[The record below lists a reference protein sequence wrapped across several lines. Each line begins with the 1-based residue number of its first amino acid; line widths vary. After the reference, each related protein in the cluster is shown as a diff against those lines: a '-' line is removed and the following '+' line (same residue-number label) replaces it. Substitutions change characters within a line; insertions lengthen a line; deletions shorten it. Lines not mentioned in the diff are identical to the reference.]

1 MFEILDKSLIQLIN
15 KEKTMSK
22 VGLWIDYRKAIIVS
36 VKERWEEIKKVVLVS
51 EQYLQHYFDSNT
63 DSNYRPLQIP
73 ANYIPQH
80 IFQERINIY
89 YEEVIASIC
98 DANSILIFGSN
109 TAKDELKYR
118 LEMNKLGDRIIGIE
132 MVAQMTE
139 RQISAK
145 VLQQVK
151 IQVGLTQND
160 EM

>member
-1 MFEILDKSLIQLIN
+1 
-15 KEKTMSK
+15 MSK

-36 VKERWEEIKKVVLVS
+36 VKEKWEEIKKVVLVS
-51 EQYLQHYFDSNT
+51 EQYLQYSIDSNNN
-63 DSNYRPLQIP
+63 DNYSPLQIP
-73 ANYIPQH
+73 AKYIPQH

-89 YEEVIASIC
+89 YDEVIASIC

-118 LEMNKLGDRIIGIE
+118 LEINQLGDRIIGIE
-132 MVAQMTE
+132 MVEQMTE

-151 IQVGLTQND
+151 IQISD
-160 EM
+160 R